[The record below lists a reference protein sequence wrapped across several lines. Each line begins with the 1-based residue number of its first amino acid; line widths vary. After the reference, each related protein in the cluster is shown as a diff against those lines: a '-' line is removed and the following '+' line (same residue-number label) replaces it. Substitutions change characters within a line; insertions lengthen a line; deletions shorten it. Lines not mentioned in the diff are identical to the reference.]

1 MRTFILFSYLSWVCP
16 GIGQFWQF
24 VVSSRPWVLSIF
36 LSWLPLAGT
45 PLKVVRR
52 HPGARWWLTLPC
64 LCSKGGGMKTLL
76 PDLEYSF
83 FLSVLLGQMP
93 CPNCSINHLGQ
104 IFVDI
109 LVSAMQECLGHSLF
123 IYSPLETPFVI
134 VLYDF
139 FVHLLYSIVS
149 GSGWVCDLFIKPGLQ

>member
-1 MRTFILFSYLSWVCP
+1 MRTFILLLKSSVRWDWSVR
-16 GIGQFWQF
+16 QF

-45 PLKVVRR
+45 PLKVVRW

-64 LCSKGGGMKTLL
+64 LCPKGGMKTLL
-76 PDLEYSF
+76 PWTWNIHSF
-83 FLSVLLGQMP
+83 FQFYWAKCHVPIGLHKSSG
-93 CPNCSINHLGQ
+93 SDYW
-104 IFVDI
+104 IF
-109 LVSAMQECLGHSLF
+109 LCQMQECLWAFPLHLF
-123 IYSPLETPFVI
+123 TIRDTICYCL
-134 VLYDF
+134 VLDF